1 LGFISID
8 QEKAFDRVEHQY
20 LWDTLEAFGFSSGFV
35 AMIKVLYQDTESLL
49 KVNGGLSAPF
59 KAKIG
64 IRQGCALSGMLYSLA
79 IEPMLKKKLRNK
91 IKGLTL
97 YHDIQ
102 HHISA
107 YADDVIVL
115 VNGQQDIN
123 QLVSVVNEFGI
134 ISAAKVNWEKSEA
147 LAVGKWEEGLPKL
160 PGWLSWKKEGF
171 KYLGVYLG
179 DLNTQQKNWEGVIE
193 KNRRKIEKMEMD
205 SFTVVI

>member
-1 LGFISID
+1 
-8 QEKAFDRVEHQY
+8 
-20 LWDTLEAFGFSSGFV
+20 
-35 AMIKVLYQDTESLL
+35 MIKVLYQDTESLL

-79 IEPMLKKKLRNK
+79 IDYQYQLLPMLKKLRNK

-97 YHDIQ
+97 YHDTQ
-102 HHISA
+102 HQISA

-123 QLVSVVNEFGI
+123 PLVSVVNEFGI

-147 LAVGKWEEGLPKL
+147 LAVGK
-160 PGWLSWKKEGF
+160 
-171 KYLGVYLG
+171 
-179 DLNTQQKNWEGVIE
+179 
-193 KNRRKIEKMEMD
+193 
-205 SFTVVI
+205 